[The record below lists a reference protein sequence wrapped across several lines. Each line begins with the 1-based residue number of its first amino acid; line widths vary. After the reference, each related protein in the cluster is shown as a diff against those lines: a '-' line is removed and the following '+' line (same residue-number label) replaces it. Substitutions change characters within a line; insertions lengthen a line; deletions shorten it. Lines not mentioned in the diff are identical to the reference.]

1 MNTSSEK
8 IENQELLEILG
19 HALKD
24 AGTPAQHRE
33 PTFPRDSNKSWRT
46 RMPASVR
53 FHYRNHP
60 EMLRMSRS
68 Y

>member
-1 MNTSSEK
+1 MKPSEK
-8 IENQELLEILG
+8 IENKELLEILG

-24 AGTPAQHRE
+24 AGTSASQRE
-33 PTFPRDSNKSWRT
+33 PNFPRDTNKSWNH